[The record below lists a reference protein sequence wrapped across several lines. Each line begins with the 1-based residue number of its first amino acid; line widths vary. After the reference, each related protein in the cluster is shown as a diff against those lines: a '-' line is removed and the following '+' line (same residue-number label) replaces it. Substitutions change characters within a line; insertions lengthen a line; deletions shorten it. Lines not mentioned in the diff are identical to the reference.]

1 MAQLKDDNE
10 PIHTGPGAHI
20 SRRAVLGGVAAIC
33 PAMMLGSRAFAE
45 ELKGDELPLRTTG
58 LEHIGMVVPDV
69 EAAARFYSSVF
80 NPDMQK
86 EKDGPLRYY
95 VMTGTGYL
103 AIGSRA
109 GVTESKVD
117 HYCTLVRGYDRE
129 RMNSTLA
136 AKGITA
142 AGRGVVP
149 DPDGIGLQLIAVPGG
164 PGPTAVPG
172 GRLVEAAAL
181 VKPVGFHS
189 ILLKVADV
197 RRSSDFYSHF
207 FNTARAPEKA
217 QVAFKAADTR
227 IILRPAAAGES
238 PGVERYTMRVAAFDR
253 AKVLKGLAALGAVP
267 EEKGR
272 TGVVRF
278 RDPNGLSVELKS
290 A

>member
-1 MAQLKDDNE
+1 MTRQKDKNE
-10 PIHTGPGAHI
+10 RHEAGAAL
-20 SRRAVLGGVAAIC
+20 SRRTLLGAVAAIG
-33 PAMMLGSRAFAE
+33 PAMMFGSRAFAE
-45 ELKGDELPLRTTG
+45 EALKGDELPLNTTG

-69 EAAARFYSSVF
+69 VVAARFYSSVF

-86 EKDGPLRYY
+86 EKDAPLRYY
-95 VMTGTGYL
+95 VMTGSGYI

-109 GVTESKVD
+109 GVTQSKVD

-172 GRLVEAAAL
+172 GRIVETEPLVS
-181 VKPVGFHS
+181 PIGFDS

-197 RRSSDFYSHF
+197 RRSSDFFSHF
-207 FNTARAPEKA
+207 FKTTRAPEKG
-217 QVAFKAADTR
+217 QVAFAAADTK
-227 IILRPAAAGES
+227 IVLRAAATGES
-238 PGVERYTMRVAAFDR
+238 AGVERYAMRVKAFDR
-253 AKVLKGLAALGAVP
+253 AKVLKGLAALGATP
-267 EEKGR
+267 EEKGAA
-272 TGVVRF
+272 GVVRF
-278 RDPNGLSVELKS
+278 RDPNGLNVELK
-290 A
+290 AV